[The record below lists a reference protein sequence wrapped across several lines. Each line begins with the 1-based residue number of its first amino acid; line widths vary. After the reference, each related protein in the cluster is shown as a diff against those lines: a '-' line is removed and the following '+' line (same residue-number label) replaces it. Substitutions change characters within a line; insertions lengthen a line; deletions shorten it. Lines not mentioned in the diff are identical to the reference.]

1 MKVFFVIL
9 IIVIILLAL
18 ILLDIFMGR
27 AAYRKKAYEPVF
39 SKKKS
44 DIELIHCGADLVER
58 MMEDIRDAVSSVH
71 VMFFIMKNDEVSHN
85 MFTLLKTKAQA
96 GVSVYLLLDWSGSQ
110 KIKKPAL
117 ETMKNAGVHVHFL
130 NRPRFPYFFFHI
142 QKRNH
147 RKIAVMDGKVGYVG
161 GFNIGEEYLGKK
173 AKFGNWEDYHL
184 RMTGEGVRDLQT
196 LFTADLK
203 RNTGSAELGPDV
215 WPELPQGNIP
225 HKIYATDGYS
235 LEKTYLANIAQAK
248 ERITICTPYYIP
260 TKPLQQALVKAR
272 KNGVDVTLIVPMK
285 SDHPLVREAAFTYYS
300 DLLDAGCLIYRFYQG
315 FYHVKALIIDDHFSI
330 IGTAN
335 FDQRSLFLNE
345 EVNVEIDDVAFTKEV
360 YATIEEDIKK
370 SELLTKENFKKR
382 TFRQRPAEWLG
393 KALSYFL

>member
-9 IIVIILLAL
+9 IIVIILLAI
-18 ILLDIFMGR
+18 ILLDIFIGR

-58 MMEDIRDAVSSVH
+58 MMQDIREAVSSVH

-117 ETMKNAGVHVHFL
+117 KTMKNAGVHVHFL
-130 NRPRFPYFFFHI
+130 NRPRFPNFFFHI

-147 RKIAVMDGKVGYVG
+147 RKIAVIDGKVGYVG

-225 HKIYATDGYS
+225 HKIYATDGYA
-235 LEKTYLANIAQAK
+235 LEKTYLANIARAK
-248 ERITICTPYYIP
+248 KRITICTPYYIP
-260 TKPLQQALVKAR
+260 TKPLQRALVKAR

-300 DLLDAGCLIYRFYQG
+300 ELLNAGCLIYRFYQG
-315 FYHVKALIIDDHFSI
+315 FYHVKALIIDDHFSM

-345 EVNVEIDDVAFTKEV
+345 EVNVEIDDAAFTKEV

-370 SELLTKENFKKR
+370 SDLLTTENFKKR

>member
-1 MKVFFVIL
+1 MKIFFAIL
-9 IIVIILLAL
+9 IIVIILLAF
-18 ILLDIFMGR
+18 ILFDIFMGR
-27 AAYRKKAYEPVF
+27 AVYKKNAYEPVF

-44 DIELIHCGADLVER
+44 NIELIHCGADLVER
-58 MMEDIRDAVSSVH
+58 MMKDISQAASSVH

-96 GVSVYLLLDWSGSQ
+96 GVSVYLLLDWSGCL

-117 ETMKNAGVHVHFL
+117 ETMKNAGVYVHFL
-130 NRPRFPYFFFHI
+130 NKPRFPFFFFHM

-147 RKIAVMDGKVGYVG
+147 RKIAVIDGKIGYIG

-184 RMTGEGVRDLQT
+184 RMKGEGVHDLQT
-196 LFTADLK
+196 LFASDLK
-203 RNTGSAELGPDV
+203 RNAGIELGTEV
-215 WPELPQGNIP
+215 WPALPQGNIS

-235 LEKTYLANIAQAK
+235 LEKTYLANIEQAK

-272 KNGVDVTLIVPMK
+272 KNGVAVTIIVPMK
-285 SDHPLVREAAFTYYS
+285 SDHPLVREAAYTYYS
-300 DLLDAGCLIYRFYQG
+300 ELLDAGCLIYRFYQG
-315 FYHVKALIIDDHFSI
+315 FYHVKALVIDDHFSI

-335 FDQRSLFLNE
+335 FDQRSFFLNE
-345 EVNVEIDDVAFTKEV
+345 EVNVEIDNKAFTKDV
-360 YATIEEDIKK
+360 YATIEEDMKK
-370 SELLTKENFKKR
+370 SELLTKDNFKKR

-393 KALSYFL
+393 RALSYFL

>member
-1 MKVFFVIL
+1 MKIFFVIL
-9 IIVIILLAL
+9 IIVIILLAF

-27 AAYRKKAYEPVF
+27 AIYKKNAYEPVF

-58 MMEDIRDAVSSVH
+58 MMEDIRQAVSSVH

-85 MFTLLKTKAQA
+85 MFTLLKAKAQA

-117 ETMKNAGVHVHFL
+117 KTMKNAGVQVHFL
-130 NRPRFPYFFFHI
+130 NKPRFLFFFFHM

-147 RKIAVMDGKVGYVG
+147 RKIAVIDGKIGYIG

-184 RMTGEGVRDLQT
+184 RMKGEGVRDLQT
-196 LFTADLK
+196 LFTDDLK
-203 RNTGSAELGPDV
+203 RNTGSAELSPDV
-215 WPELPQGNIP
+215 WPELPQGNIS

-235 LEKTYLANIAQAK
+235 LEKTYVANIAQAK

-260 TKPLQQALVKAR
+260 TKSLQQALVKAR
-272 KNGVDVTLIVPMK
+272 KNGVAVTIIVPMK
-285 SDHPLVREAAFTYYS
+285 SDHPLVREAAYTYYS
-300 DLLDAGCLIYRFYQG
+300 ELLDAGCLIYRFYQG

-335 FDQRSLFLNE
+335 FDQRSFFLNE
-345 EVNVEIDDVAFTKEV
+345 EVNVEIDDKAFTKEV
-360 YATIEEDIKK
+360 YATIEEDIKR

-393 KALSYFL
+393 RAISYFL

>member
-1 MKVFFVIL
+1 MKVLFVII
-9 IIVIILLAL
+9 IIVVILFAL

-27 AAYRKKAYEPVF
+27 ASYRKNAYEPVF

-58 MMEDIRDAVSSVH
+58 MMKDIRQAASSVH

-85 MFTLLKTKAQA
+85 MYTLLKTKAKA
-96 GVSVYLLLDWSGSQ
+96 GVSVYLLLDWAGCRA
-110 KIKKPAL
+110 IKKTAL
-117 ETMKNAGVHVHFL
+117 KTMKNAGVHVHVM
-130 NRPRFPYFFFHI
+130 NRPRFPYFFFHM

-147 RKIAVMDGKVGYVG
+147 RKISVIDGKIGYIG
-161 GFNIGEEYLGKK
+161 GFNIAEEYLGKK

-184 RMTGEGVRDLQT
+184 RMKGEGVHDLQT
-196 LFTADLK
+196 LFASDLK
-203 RNTGSAELGPDV
+203 RNTGIELGLDV
-215 WPELPQGNIP
+215 WPKLPQGNIS

-235 LEKTYLANIAQAK
+235 LENMYLANIEQAK
-248 ERITICTPYYIP
+248 DRLTICTPYYIP
-260 TKPLQQALVKAR
+260 TKSLQQALVKAR
-272 KNGVDVTLIVPMK
+272 KNGVAVTIIVPMK

-300 DLLDAGCLIYRFYQG
+300 ELLDAGCLIYRFYQG

-335 FDQRSLFLNE
+335 FDQRSFFLNE
-345 EVNVEIDDVAFTKEV
+345 EVNVEIDDKAFTKEV
-360 YATIEEDIKK
+360 YATIEEDIKR
-370 SELLTKENFKKR
+370 SELLTKDNFKKR

-393 KALSYFL
+393 RALSYFL

>member
-1 MKVFFVIL
+1 MKVLFVII
-9 IIVIILLAL
+9 IIVVILFAL

-27 AAYRKKAYEPVF
+27 ASYRKNAYEPVF

-58 MMEDIRDAVSSVH
+58 MMKDIRQAASSVH

-85 MFTLLKTKAQA
+85 MYTLLKTKAKA
-96 GVSVYLLLDWSGSQ
+96 GVSVYLLLDWAGCRA
-110 KIKKPAL
+110 IKKTAL
-117 ETMKNAGVHVHFL
+117 KTMKNAGVHVHVM
-130 NRPRFPYFFFHI
+130 NRPRFPYFFFHM

-147 RKIAVMDGKVGYVG
+147 RKISVIDGKIGYIG
-161 GFNIGEEYLGKK
+161 GFNIAEEYLGKK

-184 RMTGEGVRDLQT
+184 RMKGEGVHDLQT
-196 LFTADLK
+196 LFASDLK
-203 RNTGSAELGPDV
+203 RNTGIELGLDV
-215 WPELPQGNIP
+215 WPELPQGNTS

-235 LEKTYLANIAQAK
+235 LENMYLANIAQAK
-248 ERITICTPYYIP
+248 DRLTICTPYYIP
-260 TKPLQQALVKAR
+260 TKSLQQALVKAR
-272 KNGVDVTLIVPMK
+272 KNGVAVTIIVPMK

-300 DLLDAGCLIYRFYQG
+300 ELLDAGCLIYRFYQG

-335 FDQRSLFLNE
+335 FDQRSFFLNE
-345 EVNVEIDDVAFTKEV
+345 EVNVEIDDKAFTKEV
-360 YATIEEDIKK
+360 YATIEEDIKR
-370 SELLTKENFKKR
+370 SELLTKDNFKKR

-393 KALSYFL
+393 RALSYFL

>member
-1 MKVFFVIL
+1 MKIFFVIL
-9 IIVIILLAL
+9 IIGIILLAF
-18 ILLDIFMGR
+18 ILFDIFMGR
-27 AAYRKKAYEPVF
+27 AVYKKNAYEPVF

-58 MMEDIRDAVSSVH
+58 MMKDISQAASSVH

-96 GVSVYLLLDWSGSQ
+96 GVSVYLLLDWSGCQ

-130 NRPRFPYFFFHI
+130 NKPRFPFFFFHM

-147 RKIAVMDGKVGYVG
+147 RKIAVIDGKIGYIG
-161 GFNIGEEYLGKK
+161 GFNIAEEYLGKK

-184 RMTGEGVRDLQT
+184 RMKGEGVHDLQT
-196 LFTADLK
+196 LFASDLK
-203 RNTGSAELGPDV
+203 RNTGIELGTDVCPDR
-215 WPELPQGNIP
+215 PQGNIS

-248 ERITICTPYYIP
+248 KRITICTPYYIP

-272 KNGVDVTLIVPMK
+272 KNGVAVTIIVPMK
-285 SDHPLVREAAFTYYS
+285 SDHPLVREAAYTYYS
-300 DLLDAGCLIYRFYQG
+300 ELLDAGCLIYRFYQG

-335 FDQRSLFLNE
+335 FDQRSFFLNE
-345 EVNVEIDDVAFTKEV
+345 EVNVEIDNEAFTKEV
-360 YATIEEDIKK
+360 YATIEEDMKR
-370 SELLTKENFKKR
+370 SELLTKDNFKKR

-393 KALSYFL
+393 RALSYFL

>member
-1 MKVFFVIL
+1 MKVFIVIM
-9 IIVIILLAL
+9 IIVVIFFAL

-27 AAYRKKAYEPVF
+27 ARYRKKAYEPVF

-58 MMEDIRDAVSSVH
+58 MMNDIRQAASSVH
-71 VMFFIMKNDEVSHN
+71 MMFFIMKNDEVSHN
-85 MFTLLKTKAQA
+85 MYTLLKTKAQA
-96 GVSVYLLLDWSGSQ
+96 GVSVYLLLDWAGCRA
-110 KIKKPAL
+110 IKKTAL
-117 ETMKNAGVHVHFL
+117 QTMKNAGVHVHVM
-130 NRPRFPYFFFHI
+130 NRPRFPFFFFHM

-147 RKIAVMDGKVGYVG
+147 RKITVIDGKIGYIG
-161 GFNIGEEYLGKK
+161 GFNIAEEYLGKK

-184 RMTGEGVRDLQT
+184 RMKGEGVRDLQT
-196 LFTADLK
+196 LFTDDLK
-203 RNTGSAELGPDV
+203 RNTGSAELSPDV
-215 WPELPQGNIP
+215 WPELPQGNIS

-235 LEKTYLANIAQAK
+235 LEKTYLANIAKAK

-260 TKPLQQALVKAR
+260 TKSLQQALVKAR
-272 KNGVDVTLIVPMK
+272 KNGVAVTIIVPMK
-285 SDHPLVREAAFTYYS
+285 SDHPLVREAAYTYYS
-300 DLLDAGCLIYRFYQG
+300 ELLDAGCLIYRFYQG

-335 FDQRSLFLNE
+335 FDQRSFFLNE
-345 EVNVEIDDVAFTKEV
+345 EVNVEIDDKAFTKEV
-360 YATIEEDIKK
+360 YATIEEDIKR

-393 KALSYFL
+393 RAISYFL

>member
-1 MKVFFVIL
+1 MKVLFVII
-9 IIVIILLAL
+9 IIVVILFAL

-27 AAYRKKAYEPVF
+27 ASYRKNAYEPVF

-58 MMEDIRDAVSSVH
+58 MMKDIRQAASSVH

-85 MFTLLKTKAQA
+85 MYTLLKTKAKA
-96 GVSVYLLLDWSGSQ
+96 GVSVYLLLDWAGCRA
-110 KIKKPAL
+110 IKKTAL
-117 ETMKNAGVHVHFL
+117 KTMKNAGVHVHVM
-130 NRPRFPYFFFHI
+130 NRPRFPYFFFHM

-147 RKIAVMDGKVGYVG
+147 RKISVIDGKIGYIG
-161 GFNIGEEYLGKK
+161 GFNIAEEYLGKK

-184 RMTGEGVRDLQT
+184 RMKGEGVHDLQT
-196 LFTADLK
+196 LFASDLK
-203 RNTGSAELGPDV
+203 RNTGIELGLDV
-215 WPELPQGNIP
+215 WPKLPQGNIS

-235 LEKTYLANIAQAK
+235 LENMYLANIAQAK
-248 ERITICTPYYIP
+248 DRLTICTPYYIP
-260 TKPLQQALVKAR
+260 TKSLRQALVKAR
-272 KNGVDVTLIVPMK
+272 KNGVAITIIVPMK

-300 DLLDAGCLIYRFYQG
+300 ELLDAGCLIYRFYQG

-335 FDQRSLFLNE
+335 FDQRSFFLNE
-345 EVNVEIDDVAFTKEV
+345 EVNVEIDDKAFTKEV
-360 YATIEEDIKK
+360 YATIEEDIKR
-370 SELLTKENFKKR
+370 SELLTKDNFKKR

-393 KALSYFL
+393 RALSYFL